1 MNTFK
6 PNLTSSMLLDCASAI
21 ANSSFDILD
30 LGCGS
35 GYVGLELSK
44 KIGLKSISC
53 SDLDP
58 NSLHTVQ
65 KGFDKLNVDVDFRH
79 GSLFEPWNSEL
90 FDLIIDDVSG
100 VSKLIAEKS
109 PWFKNVPC
117 ESGSCGTR
125 LVNEVIKEAP
135 NFLKKNGK
143 LIFPIISL
151 SKKSKIIDLAEEIY
165 GNIQLFK
172 RKEWFLPESMMLHK
186 KLLDKERADGNISFD
201 FKFGKVICFTEIY
214 VVSLK

>member
-6 PNLTSSMLLDCASAI
+6 PNLTSSMLLDCATAI

-125 LVNEVIKEAP
+125 LVNGVIKEAP

-165 GNIQLFK
+165 GNVQLFN

>member
-6 PNLTSSMLLDCASAI
+6 PNLTSSMLLECALAV
-21 ANSSFDILD
+21 ANSNFDVLD

-44 KIGLKSISC
+44 KISLNSISC

-58 NSLHTVQ
+58 SSSHVVQ
-65 KGFDKLNVDVDFRH
+65 KNFDKHNLDVDFRQ
-79 GSLFEPWNSEL
+79 GSLFEPWNAES

-100 VSKLIAEKS
+100 VSKLIAETS
-109 PWFKNVPC
+109 PWFRNVPC
-117 ESGSCGTR
+117 ESGSCGTL
-125 LVNEVIKEAP
+125 LVNAVIKEAP
-135 NFLKKNGK
+135 KFLKKNGK

-151 SKKSKIIDLAEEIY
+151 SKKSKIINLAEEIY
-165 GNIQLFK
+165 ENIQLFK
-172 RKEWFLPESMMLHK
+172 RKEWFLPESMMSHK

-214 VVSLK
+214 VASLK

>member
-6 PNLTSSMLLDCASAI
+6 PNLTSSMLLECAAAI
-21 ANSSFDILD
+21 ANPHFEVLD

-58 NSLHTVQ
+58 NALHAVQ
-65 KGFDKLNVDVDFRH
+65 KGLDKFNVDVDFRQ

-125 LVNEVIKEAP
+125 LVNGVIKEAP

-151 SKKSKIIDLAEEIY
+151 SKKSKIINLA
-165 GNIQLFK
+165 
-172 RKEWFLPESMMLHK
+172 
-186 KLLDKERADGNISFD
+186 
-201 FKFGKVICFTEIY
+201 
-214 VVSLK
+214 

>member
-1 MNTFK
+1 MHTFE
-6 PNLTSSMLLDCASAI
+6 PNLTSLMLLECASAI
-21 ANSSFDILD
+21 SKPNFDVLD

-35 GYVGLELSK
+35 GYVGIELSK
-44 KIGLKSISC
+44 KIGLKNISC

-58 NSLHTVQ
+58 NSLGAVQ
-65 KGFDKLNVDVDFRH
+65 KGFDKLDVDVDFRY
-79 GSLFEPWNSEL
+79 GSLFEPWKSES

-109 PWFKNVPC
+109 PWFQNVPC

-125 LVNEVIKEAP
+125 LVNEVIIEAP

-151 SKKSKIIDLAEEIY
+151 SKKRKIIDLAEEIY

-172 RKEWFLPESMMLHK
+172 RKEWFLPESMILHK
-186 KLLDKERADGNISFD
+186 KLLDKERANGNISFD